1 MPRLGGLLESC
12 MSATGTVSVYQ
23 PDGSATRGFVRGFAC
38 CREPA
43 ADSHAS
49 VTPHV
54 PEAGPPPEFRLTT
67 VQPGVAV
74 CIEVGALTLEA

>member
-1 MPRLGGLLESC
+1 

-23 PDGSATRGFVRGFAC
+23 PDGSAVPGFVRGFAC
-38 CREPA
+38 RRDPDA
-43 ADSHAS
+43 QSHAS

-54 PEAGPPPEFRLTT
+54 DDSEAPPEFRLTT

-74 CIEVGALTLEA
+74 CIEVGALTRET